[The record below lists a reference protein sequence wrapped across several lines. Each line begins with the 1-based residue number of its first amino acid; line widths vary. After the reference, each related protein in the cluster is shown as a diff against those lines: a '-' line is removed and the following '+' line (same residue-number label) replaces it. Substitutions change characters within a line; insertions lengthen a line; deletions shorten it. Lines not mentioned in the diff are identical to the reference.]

1 MDAAWIARARW
12 RWRGAWMWPAFVALA
27 IADGVI
33 GHELPI
39 NPPSQ
44 SVIAGVVVGLVLNLV
59 CIVALSAPLGGLLR
73 RVRPDLPV
81 LIARNYAGTACV
93 LLVTAGFVGIGLA
106 KRPTIAHDSA
116 AMHDAVVRA
125 AGYIGDHAPAQ
136 FASQASR
143 TDAIAIQEGSI
154 YRVCVWNAGH
164 SRDYCVIVDERLRFA
179 RSVRPA
185 GSEPNATLERGDD

>member
-44 SVIAGVVVGLVLNLV
+44 SVIAGVVVGLVLNLI

-116 AMHDAVVRA
+116 AMHDAVIRA
-125 AGYIGDHAPAQ
+125 AGYIGDHAPGQ

-164 SRDYCVIVDERLRFA
+164 SRDYCVIVDERLPFA